1 MAAFQVEES
10 LKRLGMDYIDLYII
24 HRWDYQ
30 TPIEETMEAL
40 HDLVKAGKVRY
51 LGASAM
57 YTWQFAKAQ
66 FIAEKHD
73 WTKFVSMQNHLNL
86 LYREEEREMIPF
98 CEDQKIAITPY
109 SPLASGRLTRD
120 WTGDTKRSLTDQ
132 TSKMKY
138 DQTMDQD
145 RVIVERVAQV
155 AEELDVK
162 RAQVALAWLMQ
173 KEVVTVPIIGATKES
188 HLLDALPAID
198 VTLTPEQVA
207 FLEEPYLPHQVVGA
221 R

>member
-1 MAAFQVEES
+1 
-10 LKRLGMDYIDLYII
+10 
-24 HRWDYQ
+24 
-30 TPIEETMEAL
+30 
-40 HDLVKAGKVRY
+40 
-51 LGASAM
+51 
-57 YTWQFAKAQ
+57 
-66 FIAEKHD
+66 
-73 WTKFVSMQNHLNL
+73 
-86 LYREEEREMIPF
+86 
-98 CEDQKIAITPY
+98 
-109 SPLASGRLTRD
+109 
-120 WTGDTKRSLTDQ
+120 
-132 TSKMKY
+132 MKY